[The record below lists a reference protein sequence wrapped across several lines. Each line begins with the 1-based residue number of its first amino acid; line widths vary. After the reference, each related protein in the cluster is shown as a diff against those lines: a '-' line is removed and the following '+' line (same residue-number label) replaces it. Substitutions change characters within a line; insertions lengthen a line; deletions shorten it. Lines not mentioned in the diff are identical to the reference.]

1 MTGLVTGGGGEAR
14 PVAFITGGARGI
26 GLAVAHAFA
35 RRGFDLAL
43 FGRVAAEL
51 EAARTELTASL
62 VASEPPRVLLLEG
75 DVARSVEVTRAAE
88 RTCAELG
95 TPRAVVL
102 NAGIVRRALVEDTS
116 DEAWSQVLA
125 VNLTGAFYTARAF
138 VPAMKRRGRGR
149 FVAVASISSTLG
161 TALQAS
167 YCASK
172 WGLVGLVKSLAEELR
187 GTGLQALSVLPG
199 SVHTAMGRDGAF
211 PPVMSAAD
219 VAGLV
224 VYAALDAPDAMNGS
238 SVEIFGP

>member
-1 MTGLVTGGGGEAR
+1 MSTPAGTR
-14 PVAFITGGARGI
+14 RVAFVTGGARGI

-35 RRGFDLAL
+35 ARGFDVAL
-43 FGRVAAEL
+43 FGRVPEEL
-51 EAARTELTASL
+51 EAARAEIGA
-62 VASEPPRVLLLEG
+62 VANGRILLLAG
-75 DVARSVEVTRAAE
+75 DVARSVDVQAAAE

-95 TPRAVVL
+95 VPEAVVL
-102 NAGIVRRALVEDTS
+102 NAGIVKRALVEETS
-116 DEAWSQVLA
+116 DEDWSQVLA
-125 VNLTGAFYTARAF
+125 VNLNGAFFTARAF
-138 VPAMKRRGRGR
+138 LPAMKRRGRGR
-149 FVAVASISSTLG
+149 LVAVSSISATLG
-161 TALQAS
+161 TAMQAS

-199 SVHTAMGRDGAF
+199 SVDTAMGRGGAF

-238 SVEIFGP
+238 AVEIFGP

>member
-1 MTGLVTGGGGEAR
+1 MTVANMNAAR

-35 RRGFDLAL
+35 ERGFDLAL
-43 FGRVAAEL
+43 FGRVPEELDAAER
-51 EAARTELTASL
+51 EVSAASAGHKRGAPRILSL
-62 VASEPPRVLLLEG
+62 VG
-75 DVARSVEVTRAAE
+75 DVARSADVEQAAG
-88 RTCAELG
+88 RTLAELG
-95 TPRAVVL
+95 TPAVVVL
-102 NAGIVRRALVEDTS
+102 NAGIVKRALVEDTS
-116 DEAWSQVLA
+116 DQDWDQVLA
-125 VNLTGAFYTARAF
+125 VNLSGAFFTARAF
-138 VPAMKRRGRGR
+138 LPAMKRAGRGR
-149 FVAVASISSTLG
+149 LVAVASISATLG

-199 SVHTAMGRDGAF
+199 SVDTAMGRGGAF

-224 VYAALDAPDAMNGS
+224 VYAALDAPAAMNGS
-238 SVEIFGP
+238 AVEIFGP

>member
-1 MTGLVTGGGGEAR
+1 MSGTESGAESR
-14 PVAFITGGARGI
+14 PVAFVTGGARGI
-26 GLAVAHAFA
+26 GLAVARAFA
-35 RRGFDLAL
+35 HRGFDLAL
-43 FGRVAAEL
+43 FGRVATEL
-51 EAARTELTASL
+51 EAARAELDAL
-62 VASEPPRVLLLEG
+62 AVAGATPRVLLLEG
-75 DVARSVEVTRAAE
+75 DVARSADVTRAAE
-88 RTCAELG
+88 RTVSELG
-95 TPRAVVL
+95 TPRAVIL
-102 NAGIVRRALVEDTS
+102 NAGIVKRALVEDTS

-125 VNLTGAFYTARAF
+125 VNLTGAFFTARAF

-149 FVAVASISSTLG
+149 LVAVASISSTLG

-187 GTGLQALSVLPG
+187 GTGVQALSVLPG
-199 SVHTAMGRDGAF
+199 SVDTAMGRDGAF

>member
-1 MTGLVTGGGGEAR
+1 MSAFPQSR

-43 FGRVAAEL
+43 FGRVA
-51 EAARTELTASL
+51 TELNSAR
-62 VASEPPRVLLLEG
+62 SELGAAPGGPRVLLLEG
-75 DVARSVEVTRAAE
+75 DVARSADVTRAAE

-95 TPRAVVL
+95 TPDAVVL
-102 NAGIVRRALVEDTS
+102 NAGIVKRALIEETS
-116 DEAWSQVLA
+116 DDDWSQVLA
-125 VNLTGAFYTARAF
+125 VNLTGAFFTARAF

-161 TALQAS
+161 TAQQAS

-187 GTGLQALSVLPG
+187 GTGVQALCVLPG
-199 SVHTAMGRDGAF
+199 SVDTDMGRGGAF

-224 VYAALDAPDAMNGS
+224 VYAALDAPAAMNGS

>member
-1 MTGLVTGGGGEAR
+1 MNRVSSGREPR

-35 RRGFDLAL
+35 QRGFDLAL

-51 EAARTELTASL
+51 EAARAQLTVLAG
-62 VASEPPRVLLLEG
+62 APRVLLLEG
-75 DVARSVEVTRAAE
+75 DVARSVDVTRAAE
-88 RTCAELG
+88 RTFAELG
-95 TPRAVVL
+95 TPQAVVL
-102 NAGIVRRALVEDTS
+102 NAGIVKRALVEDTS

-125 VNLTGAFYTARAF
+125 VNLTGAFFTARAF
-138 VPAMKRRGRGR
+138 VPAMKRQGRGR
-149 FVAVASISSTLG
+149 LVAVASISSTLG

-187 GTGLQALSVLPG
+187 GTGVQALSVLPG
-199 SVHTAMGRDGAF
+199 SVDTAMGRGGAF

-224 VYAALDAPDAMNGS
+224 VYAALDAPAAMNGS